1 MSEITILK
9 ADSDVFMDLG
19 SGQPYETWCNLR
31 NYNDNVHSQAKY
43 ILFNQS
49 MQGWNSWFTGWVK
62 TNEDWLQRVADGDS
76 LRIIKKIISITTLNQ
91 SCMEEALLTCESLS
105 YEKGGNDY
113 E

>member
-1 MSEITILK
+1 MGEVNILQK
-9 ADSDVFMDLG
+9 DSDVFMDLANG
-19 SGQPYETWCNLR
+19 MPYEDWCSLR
-31 NYNDNVHSQAKY
+31 NYADNVHSQAKY
-43 ILFNQS
+43 ILFKQS
-49 MQGWNSWFTGWVK
+49 MRGWNSWFTGWVK

-91 SCMEEALLTCESLS
+91 SCMEEALLTSESLL

>member
-9 ADSDVFMDLG
+9 ADSDVFMDLA
-19 SGQPYETWCNLR
+19 SGIPYKDWCSLR
-31 NYNDNVHSQAKY
+31 NCNDNIHSQAKY

-49 MQGWNSWFTGWVK
+49 MNGWNSWFTGWVK
-62 TNEDWLQRVADGDS
+62 TNKDWLQRVANGDS
-76 LRIIKKIISITTLNQ
+76 LRTIKKIISITTLNQ
-91 SCMEEALLTCESLS
+91 SSMEEALLTTESLQ